1 MVERIV
7 ISDNGDPVRE
17 STLGL
22 DWSREVHAVY
32 AADKSGTEILI
43 QLDDL

>member
-1 MVERIV
+1 VVERIV

-17 STLGL
+17 SKLAL

-32 AADKSGTEILI
+32 ATDKSGTEILI
-43 QLDDL
+43 QIDDL